1 MNDMAMQTS
10 IIFQASAEDQTSMQG
25 ACVAEIQTSEI
36 SYKGLNI
43 QCDRDR
49 ENQIE
54 MACQTD

>member
-1 MNDMAMQTS
+1 MAMQTS

-43 QCDRDR
+43 QCERDR